1 MIAVE
6 EYGVPDFNRDKAN
19 KKKKERMNQIKSAD
33 SLLTPRQHYTNKPHH
48 NALLHFATI
57 DRPTNNNNTSS
68 NPQADLCQD

>member
-19 KKKKERMNQIKSAD
+19 KKKKERMNQIKI
-33 SLLTPRQHYTNKPHH
+33 SLLTPPDNTTNKPHH
-48 NALLHFATI
+48 TASRLHFATI